1 MPLAE
6 VKTLYEA
13 NARDVPAMLRRL
25 AEDIEAEKY
34 GEMEGLVSVLISHPE
49 GAPKCN
55 VFAFGDLGK
64 SCYDA
69 LGVLV
74 IGQKT
79 LSEML

>member
-25 AEDIEAEKY
+25 AEDIEAGKY
-34 GEMEGLVSVLISHPE
+34 GEVEGLVSVLIAHPE
-49 GAPKCN
+49 GIPQCN
-55 VFAFGDLGK
+55 VLAFGDLGK
-64 SCYDA
+64 TYYDA

-79 LSEML
+79 LAEML